1 MPNWCDNHVRIEG
14 PVDKIYNMAK
24 ACKEENLLEYMV
36 PVEGTKMDRINAWG
50 TKWDISEPQIEHI
63 VEDGVIDMYFMS
75 AWGPPSEAFLTY
87 MDNNEDVDI
96 QWCYQE
102 GGNCF
107 LGVNGSDYEV
117 PQDLESPR
125 WEMED
130 IKKCDE
136 TFGIRDSI
144 RAWEDDGHTGTDDD
158 QI

>member
-36 PVEGTKMDRINAWG
+36 PVEGNNLDRTSAWG

-75 AWGPPSEAFLTY
+75 AWGPPSEAFYTY

-96 QWCYQE
+96 EWCYYE
-102 GGNCF
+102 GGNAFCG
-107 LGVNGSDYEV
+107 LNGEDYEV
-117 PQDLESPR
+117 PYSLDSDD
-125 WEMED
+125 WD
-130 IKKCDE
+130 NNSVIKKCDD

-158 QI
+158 